1 MSPARSSRVPTAPGV
16 PRPGPQAPP
25 SQGRVDPHQLRCR
38 SIGLA
43 WQPWE
48 VVSYPGRT
56 VWRPEG
62 PRGWHQARQQEEGAS
77 GIWASISWQL
87 RSPSSRDGS
96 QRHLAERFMDEKMTH
111 LKDIDSDL
119 RGGDGPP
126 QDLGSQ
132 ARALCGTC
140 APRSLSSHQGAA
152 RGAHGVVWPQ
162 SIKRQRSREDTE
174 CDLATLEPRSW
185 SQPEP

>member
-1 MSPARSSRVPTAPGV
+1 MAAVGGGVIPWSYCLEASR
-16 PRPGPQAPP
+16 
-25 SQGRVDPHQLRCR
+25 
-38 SIGLA
+38 
-43 WQPWE
+43 
-48 VVSYPGRT
+48 
-56 VWRPEG
+56 

-96 QRHLAERFMDEKMTH
+96 QRHLAEWFVDEKMTH

-140 APRSLSSHQGAA
+140 APRSLSVT
-152 RGAHGVVWPQ
+152 RV
-162 SIKRQRSREDTE
+162 
-174 CDLATLEPRSW
+174 
-185 SQPEP
+185 QPGELTG